1 MDDEMP
7 GVNADNVFAVV
18 DLTEDGEFNVIED
31 LWKHPGIKDTINRL
45 NRLARVHHQLGG
57 GQIVN
62 RHASRLNIPPV
73 ERHRNHMSFLKERAS
88 SLMCLWVNFARSS
101 SNL

>member
-31 LWKHPGIKDTINRL
+31 LWKHPGIKDIINWL
-45 NRLARVHHQLGG
+45 NRLACVHHQLGG
-57 GQIVN
+57 GQIVKLAYFQVEN
-62 RHASRLNIPPV
+62 PP
-73 ERHRNHMSFLKERAS
+73 NGKT
-88 SLMCLWVNFARSS
+88 
-101 SNL
+101 

>member
-1 MDDEMP
+1 MP

-31 LWKHPGIKDTINRL
+31 LWKHPGIKDTINQL

-57 GQIVN
+57 
-62 RHASRLNIPPV
+62 
-73 ERHRNHMSFLKERAS
+73 
-88 SLMCLWVNFARSS
+88 C
-101 SNL
+101 